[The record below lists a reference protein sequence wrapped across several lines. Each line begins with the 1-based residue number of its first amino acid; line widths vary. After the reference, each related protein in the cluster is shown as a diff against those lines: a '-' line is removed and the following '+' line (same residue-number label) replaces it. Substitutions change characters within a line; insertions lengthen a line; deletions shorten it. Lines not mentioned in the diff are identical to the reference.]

1 MWEYRW
7 EYMIESSCK
16 NIENKEK
23 VRNILL
29 SVLDTDLYFPDTKT
43 IEDAIAEIREMGEDE
58 IADLL
63 AE

>member
-1 MWEYRW
+1 MWEYEW

-43 IEDAIAEIREMGEDE
+43 MEDAIAEIREMGEDE

>member
-23 VRNILL
+23 VRDILL
-29 SVLDTDLYFPDTKT
+29 SVLDTDLHFPDIKT
-43 IEDAIAEIREMGEDE
+43 IEDAIVEIREMGEDE